1 MSEAGMEKKT
11 TIIIHPDEM
20 NALMRV
26 GMKLSNGYGMSK
38 TKLCRMAV
46 IEFIKSHDEPI
57 VYKERGANAD
67 T

>member
-1 MSEAGMEKKT
+1 MEKKT

-26 GMKLSNGYGMSK
+26 GMKLSNGYGFSK
-38 TKLCRMAV
+38 TKLCRMAI
-46 IEFIKSHDEPI
+46 IEFIKNHDEPI
-57 VYKERGANAD
+57 VYQERGKNVA